1 MRDSAR
7 AREVGQMLTKDG
19 VSMMVS
25 AIHAR
30 EGGEFTVTKFSTLGM
45 INNLQNNLTVTEN
58 GKDTGVL
65 SMTFTGEDKDQIRD
79 ILNSITRNYLEQ
91 NTYFSNVFPLQFG
104 QINIWRSSPY
114 SLPDSIRHYVQTA
127 FIYTLLEPFNV
138 IRLKVSLYNFTLLHE
153 IIR

>member
-1 MRDSAR
+1 
-7 AREVGQMLTKDG
+7 MLTKEG
-19 VSMMVS
+19 VSIKVS
-25 AIHAR
+25 AIQAH

-91 NTYFSNVFPLQFG
+91 NVERKSAEAAKAR
-104 QINIWRSSPY
+104 RSSVNSCRRCAP
-114 SLPDSIRHYVQTA
+114 VWM
-127 FIYTLLEPFNV
+127 TL
-138 IRLKVSLYNFTLLHE
+138 RTS
-153 IIR
+153 

>member
-1 MRDSAR
+1 MLGPKQYQLTSDAGFSAR
-7 AREVGQMLTKDG
+7 GEVGQMLTKEG
-19 VSMMVS
+19 VSIKVS
-25 AIHAR
+25 AIQAH

-91 NTYFSNVFPLQFG
+91 NVERKSAEAAKAWRFSVNSCRRCAPV
-104 QINIWRSSPY
+104 WM
-114 SLPDSIRHYVQTA
+114 
-127 FIYTLLEPFNV
+127 TL
-138 IRLKVSLYNFTLLHE
+138 RTS
-153 IIR
+153 